1 MKYFPWL
8 KLLRV
13 NCDYLNLFGS
23 GLLVDVSHLNVKPA
37 RGKIDKE
44 ALNIT
49 RSRVEPLKVNKEK
62 EKAAKVSHFTCNYP
76 LSFA

>member
-1 MKYFPWL
+1 M
-8 KLLRV
+8 
-13 NCDYLNLFGS
+13 
-23 GLLVDVSHLNVKPA
+23 DVSHLNVKPA

-62 EKAAKVSHFTCNYP
+62 EKAAKVSHFTCNSP
-76 LSFA
+76 IIFAEVRNWEFAIQDTVVRVRTVSGV